1 LTSTGATSRAER
13 ALTSTNPLVPLRYQ
27 VIDHRIDSAD
37 IATITLEPLDD
48 PITTPKPGQFNMLTA
63 FGVGEAAIS
72 VSSDPSRSPVLEHTI
87 RDVGAVSHALS
98 HANRG
103 DVVGVRGPFGT
114 DWPIDGLDGRDAV
127 IVAGGIGLAPLRGAI
142 MRLVA
147 AISSK
152 GVGRVVVLAGAR
164 TPDQIIYADD
174 IEMWRKQ
181 GATVDV
187 TVDAADADWTGPVGV
202 VTQLVADSDF
212 DAQSAVAL
220 VCGPEIMMR
229 FSARSLLDRGVNT
242 ERIFVSLER
251 SMQCGV
257 ALCGHCQL
265 GPFLVCRDGA
275 VVPWAPVA
283 EHELQVAQR

>member
-1 LTSTGATSRAER
+1 MGATSRAER

-27 VIDHRIDSAD
+27 VVDRRIDSPD

-63 FGVGEAAIS
+63 FGVGEVAIS
-72 VSSDPSRSPVLEHTI
+72 VSSDPSLSPVLEHTI

-98 HANRG
+98 HAKRS

-114 DWPIDGLDGRDAV
+114 DWPIDGLDGRDV
-127 IVAGGIGLAPLRGAI
+127 VVVAGGIGLAPLRGVI
-142 MRLVA
+142 VRLVA
-147 AISSK
+147 GLSNKRAGK
-152 GVGRVVVLAGAR
+152 VVVLVGAR
-164 TPDQIIYADD
+164 TPDQLIYGDE
-174 IEMWRKQ
+174 IETWRKQ
-181 GATVDV
+181 GASVEVTVDV
-187 TVDAADADWTGPVGV
+187 ADTDWTGPVGV

-229 FSARSLLDRGVNT
+229 FSARSLVDRGISAD
-242 ERIFVSLER
+242 RIYVSLER
-251 SMQCGV
+251 NMQCGV

-275 VVPWAPVA
+275 VVPWAPVV
-283 EHELQVAQR
+283 EHELRVAQR